1 MFGGYIHSY
10 VSGQPSF
17 PWRPVNN
24 KSLGPEGRRS
34 VYGHLQLGTEL
45 ARSPAGR
52 RNFSDGRMR
61 DLIVKINTDPAVGAS
76 GGGGGGLAAANQQT
90 TNRRNR
96 SPMVDNGAIRAGTGD
111 GLSLTVRSL
120 REDDGLSTDD
130 GSDSG
135 TAGTPT
141 SQTAG
146 YWPDLEVLDPDHPI
160 LERFQ
165 ANLTQLLDEEDQ
177 QLTLKI
183 LEAEEKRKCVLRE
196 RKKISAGLDEMKR
209 LNERSRVTLRK
220 EKEALD
226 VEKAKR
232 LQVEGDVLP
241 EKKQQFESLERLLG
255 DVESADGLLEK
266 DLESGRKKLA
276 TIRQR
281 LEEQQQQLAQA
292 RGQLDQGHRQRDS
305 NQAHKLLQDVV
316 INQLLS
322 DVEAAEWKRNQMENV
337 LLDEEQLTAG
347 LRDAI
352 RGAHAQVAAINT
364 EKIRLNQSWQSSL
377 LALQKNNEALAAV
390 HQSIRNEEARRDEIN
405 RCWAIG
411 EKETTE
417 LASKRTNVQFELGRL
432 ERKITNLETQ
442 CQTRE
447 AQKSSDDQRNRHLE
461 SIIRSREEELQT
473 LIREAE
479 LLAKSES
486 DALDRLQAQ
495 RCKNKTLEAAILD
508 QVYRSV
514 ACDQEAQAIYRH
526 IRQMEEASTELDF
539 EIAKA
544 ESRNGRALLERDDLE
559 KELQEKT
566 KELEEKQGQVAA
578 RDGQIKRLEA
588 ELSEQ
593 QKLLERKEMHWAKQ
607 KVTLDELR
615 ATLEENQ
622 ARTEEERVVRA
633 LQEQL
638 DQVRQTTDS
647 LQRQWSEAEQQL
659 LQVAMTRDIQAVE
672 EEKLREEIAV
682 WDEKKKRLLR
692 EVAGLKQTQLQ
703 CKRSIH
709 GWREYL
715 QQLDARLAQQ
725 SANKESLERH
735 NQHFQHQWQLHL
747 EEPERKVHRVREE
760 ILQLRAQKSNL
771 EISLCD
777 LNKVIVLWTGKL
789 ADIREA
795 QSYYQAERSDA
806 GSLALLQAEKHRLQV
821 QEVQLRKDQ
830 ELLNHQLQ
838 KAVLGRSVLNTKAD
852 IRTGVGHKTRIV
864 KEPVD
869 SNAWHKIL
877 SKEIAKRRKE
887 VLKLKQSITER
898 KAVNAEL
905 TAQRDSLRDSL
916 EMDRNRLEQL
926 DHDIA
931 EAVVTKRRAI
941 STLVGHQKW
950 WRFYDQLKYG
960 TYRRKHGADSL
971 AEAESR
977 ARQKLIQLTKVADKL
992 ACEYP
997 HLEAQLNEIR
1007 DSLN

>member
-1 MFGGYIHSY
+1 
-10 VSGQPSF
+10 
-17 PWRPVNN
+17 
-24 KSLGPEGRRS
+24 
-34 VYGHLQLGTEL
+34 
-45 ARSPAGR
+45 
-52 RNFSDGRMR
+52 MR
-61 DLIVKINTDPAVGAS
+61 DLIVKINTDAVV
-76 GGGGGGLAAANQQT
+76 GGVTTANQQLT
-90 TNRRNR
+90 TNRNNSSRLNADDPAV
-96 SPMVDNGAIRAGTGD
+96 SSRA
-111 GLSLTVRSL
+111 LSLTVGPL
-120 REDDGLSTDD
+120 RQDDADSTDD

-141 SQTAG
+141 SQSAG

-165 ANLTQLLDEEDQ
+165 ANLTHLLDEEDQ

-183 LEAEEKRKCVLRE
+183 LEAEEKRKCILRE
-196 RKKISAGLDEMKR
+196 KKKTLAGLDEMKR

-220 EKEALD
+220 EKEALE

-232 LQVEGDVLP
+232 LQVECDLLP
-241 EKKQQFESLERLLG
+241 EKKQRFELLQR
-255 DVESADGLLEK
+255 DLRDAQSADNLLEK
-266 DLESGRKKLA
+266 ELEIGRKKIA
-276 TIRQR
+276 AIRQR

-292 RGQLDQGHRQRDS
+292 RGRLDQGHRERDS
-305 NQAHKLLQDVV
+305 NQACKLLQDVV
-316 INQLLS
+316 INQLLA
-322 DVEAAEWKRNQMENV
+322 DVEAAEWKRNQMENT

-352 RGAHAQVAAINT
+352 RGAHAEIAAINT

-390 HQSIRNEEARRDEIN
+390 HQSIRNEEARREEIN

-417 LASKRTNVQFELGRL
+417 LASKRTNIQFELGRL

-442 CQTRE
+442 WQSRE
-447 AQKSSDDQRNRHLE
+447 AQKSSDDERNRRLE

-526 IRQMEEASTELDF
+526 IRQMEDNSTALDF

-544 ESRNGRALLERDDLE
+544 ESRNGKALLERDNLE
-559 KELQEKT
+559 KELQEKR
-566 KELEEKQGQVAA
+566 KELEEKEAQVALK
-578 RDGQIKRLEA
+578 DGQIKQLEM
-588 ELSEQ
+588 ELGEQ
-593 QKLLERKEMHWAKQ
+593 QKLLERKEMHWVRQ
-607 KVTLDELR
+607 KTMLDELL

-622 ARTEEERVVRA
+622 ARTEEERVLRV

-638 DQVRQTTDS
+638 DQIRQATDS
-647 LQRQWSEAEQQL
+647 FQRQWSETEQQL
-659 LQVAMTRDIQAVE
+659 LQVAMTRDLQAVE
-672 EEKLREEIAV
+672 EGKLRDEISV
-682 WDEKKKRLLR
+682 REEKKKRLLR
-692 EVAGLKQTQLQ
+692 EVAGLKHTQLQ

-725 SANKESLERH
+725 TANKESLERH
-735 NQHFQHQWQLHL
+735 NQHFQRQWQIHL

-760 ILQLRAQKSNL
+760 IVQLRSQKSNL
-771 EISLCD
+771 EINLCD
-777 LNKVIVLWTGKL
+777 LNKVMVLWTGKL

-838 KAVLGRSVLNTKAD
+838 KAVLGRSGLNTKAD
-852 IRTGVGHKTRIV
+852 IKTGVAHKTRIV

-869 SNAWHKIL
+869 SNAWYKIL
-877 SKEIAKRRKE
+877 SKEITKRRKE
-887 VLKLKQSITER
+887 LVKLKQSISER
-898 KAVNAEL
+898 KTVNAEL

-926 DHDIA
+926 DHNIA
-931 EAVVTKRRAI
+931 EAVVTKRRGI
-941 STLVGHQKW
+941 STLVNHQKW

-960 TYRRKHGADSL
+960 TYRKKHGADAL

-977 ARQKLIQLTKVADKL
+977 ARKKLIQLLKVTDRL

-997 HLEAQLNEIR
+997 HLEAQLNDIR